1 MKVTPLDIRKQTFK
15 KVLRGADPEEVRM
28 FLELVASEYEKV
40 VQDNAMMAEKLS
52 YQEERLDEYR
62 ELEKSLRNSLVTAER
77 ITTESREA
85 SDREAERII
94 SDAQKR
100 AERIL
105 EDSRERL
112 QRLVSEVEN
121 LRNKKEVYVRR
132 FRTMIE
138 SQLGV
143 LQEHEQ
149 QFDEIETLEVSARDL
164 LVRSNRSED
173 SGYPARRSAEIV
185 PIRSARDQA
194 RAAERAAEEPEERRS
209 PVTSRIAEARAL
221 AARRSESRPV
231 REEGPETDRFEE
243 DSPSREGERRELDR
257 RDLERRE
264 PERRELDRRETER
277 TEERAAMAE
286 RAALTARADERADGT
301 EEEEDEAFFEVQQRR
316 EGFFEFEAEAAGEKR
331 GASTRRNGY

>member
-1 MKVTPLDIRKQTFK
+1 MKVSPLDIRKQSFK
-15 KVLRGADPEEVRM
+15 KTLRGVDPEEVRM

-62 ELEKSLRNSLVTAER
+62 QLEKSLRNSLLTAER

-94 SDAQKR
+94 GDAQKR

-112 QRLVSEVEN
+112 QRLVQEVES

-143 LQEHEQ
+143 LQENEQ

-164 LVRSNRSED
+164 LVRS
-173 SGYPARRSAEIV
+173 ARQDETAYAPRRGAEIV
-185 PIRSARDQA
+185 SIRTARDA
-194 RAAERAAEEPEERRS
+194 NGRDINGRDANGRDGNGRDVNGRDGNGRDANGRDDDSDRRS
-209 PVTSRIAEARAL
+209 TTSRIAEARAL
-221 AARRSESRPV
+221 AARSGRGRMD
-231 REEGPETDRFEE
+231 ET
-243 DSPSREGERRELDR
+243 
-257 RDLERRE
+257 
-264 PERRELDRRETER
+264 
-277 TEERAAMAE
+277 
-286 RAALTARADERADGT
+286 T
-301 EEEEDEAFFEVQQRR
+301 EEETDSYDDDAPAHAHERMEHAPISRRSEQEQISEEDDEEFLDVHQRR
-316 EGFFEFEAEAAGEKR
+316 EGFFEFKADAAAEK
-331 GASTRRNGY
+331 GAFTRRTGY

>member
-15 KVLRGADPEEVRM
+15 KVLRGVDLEEVRM

-77 ITTESREA
+77 ITAESREA

-94 SDAQKR
+94 GDAQKR

-112 QRLVSEVEN
+112 QRLVQEVEN

-164 LVRSNRSED
+164 LVRSERNEET
-173 SGYPARRSAEIV
+173 GYSRRQAEIV
-185 PIRSARDQA
+185 SIRSARDA
-194 RAAERAAEEPEERRS
+194 NGSRDDDSERRAS
-209 PVTSRIAEARAL
+209 SSSRIAEARAL
-221 AARRSESRPV
+221 AARNTRPTRV
-231 REEGPETDRFEE
+231 TDEMDDAEGDGYDDDEPARAHERPTETNGAPRRAETTQEE
-243 DSPSREGERRELDR
+243 DDDEPFLDVR
-257 RDLERRE
+257 
-264 PERRELDRRETER
+264 
-277 TEERAAMAE
+277 
-286 RAALTARADERADGT
+286 
-301 EEEEDEAFFEVQQRR
+301 QRR
-316 EGFFEFEAEAAGEKR
+316 EGFFEFQADAAGEKS
-331 GASTRRNGY
+331 AFPTRRAGY

>member
-1 MKVTPLDIRKQTFK
+1 MKVSPLDIRKQSFK
-15 KVLRGADPEEVRM
+15 KTLRGVDPEEVRM

-62 ELEKSLRNSLVTAER
+62 QLEKSLRNSLVTAER
-77 ITTESREA
+77 ITAESREA

-94 SDAQKR
+94 GDAQKR

-112 QRLVSEVEN
+112 QRLVQEVES

-143 LQEHEQ
+143 LQENEQ

-164 LVRSNRSED
+164 LVRS
-173 SGYPARRSAEIV
+173 ARQDETSYTPRRGAEIV
-185 PIRSARDQA
+185 SIRTARDA
-194 RAAERAAEEPEERRS
+194 NTRDMNGRDANGRDANGREDDSRS
-209 PVTSRIAEARAL
+209 TTSRIAEARAL
-221 AARRSESRPV
+221 AARSV
-231 REEGPETDRFEE
+231 RGRIDETTEDETDSYDDNVSVHAHERMEPAPISRRPEQEQTSEE
-243 DSPSREGERRELDR
+243 DD
-257 RDLERRE
+257 
-264 PERRELDRRETER
+264 
-277 TEERAAMAE
+277 EEFI
-286 RAALTARADERADGT
+286 D
-301 EEEEDEAFFEVQQRR
+301 VHQRR
-316 EGFFEFEAEAAGEKR
+316 EGFFEFKADAAAEK
-331 GASTRRNGY
+331 GAFSRRTGY

>member
-1 MKVTPLDIRKQTFK
+1 MKVSPLDIRKQSFK
-15 KVLRGADPEEVRM
+15 RTLRGVDPEEVRM

-62 ELEKSLRNSLVTAER
+62 QLEKSLRNSLVTAER
-77 ITTESREA
+77 ITAESREA

-94 SDAQKR
+94 GDAQKR

-112 QRLVSEVEN
+112 QRLVQEVES

-143 LQEHEQ
+143 LQENEQ

-164 LVRSNRSED
+164 LVRSARQDETSY
-173 SGYPARRSAEIV
+173 SPRRSAEIV
-185 PIRSARDQA
+185 SIRTARDA
-194 RAAERAAEEPEERRS
+194 NGREDDSRS
-209 PVTSRIAEARAL
+209 TTSRIAEARAL
-221 AARRSESRPV
+221 AARSV
-231 REEGPETDRFEE
+231 RGRIDET
-243 DSPSREGERRELDR
+243 
-257 RDLERRE
+257 
-264 PERRELDRRETER
+264 
-277 TEERAAMAE
+277 
-286 RAALTARADERADGT
+286 T
-301 EEEEDEAFFEVQQRR
+301 EEETDSYDDNVSAHALERMEPAPISRRPEQEQTAEEDDEEFLDVHQRR
-316 EGFFEFEAEAAGEKR
+316 EGFFEFKADAAAEK
-331 GASTRRNGY
+331 GAFSRRTGY

>member
-1 MKVTPLDIRKQTFK
+1 MKVSPLDIRKQSFK
-15 KVLRGADPEEVRM
+15 KVLRGVDPEEVRM

-62 ELEKSLRNSLVTAER
+62 QLEKSLRNSLLTAER

-85 SDREAERII
+85 SDREAERILG
-94 SDAQKR
+94 DAQKR

-112 QRLVSEVEN
+112 QRLVQEVES

-143 LQEHEQ
+143 LQENEQ

-164 LVRSNRSED
+164 LVRSARQDES
-173 SGYPARRSAEIV
+173 SYAPRRSAEIV
-185 PIRSARDQA
+185 SIRTARDA
-194 RAAERAAEEPEERRS
+194 NGREDSDTDRRS
-209 PVTSRIAEARAL
+209 TTSRIAEARAL
-221 AARRSESRPV
+221 AARSGRGRID
-231 REEGPETDRFEE
+231 ET
-243 DSPSREGERRELDR
+243 
-257 RDLERRE
+257 
-264 PERRELDRRETER
+264 
-277 TEERAAMAE
+277 
-286 RAALTARADERADGT
+286 T
-301 EEEEDEAFFEVQQRR
+301 EEETESYDEEAPVRAHERLEPAPISRRSEPEQSTEEDDEEFLDVHQRR
-316 EGFFEFEAEAAGEKR
+316 EGFFEFKADTTAEK
-331 GASTRRNGY
+331 GAFSRRTGY

>member
-1 MKVTPLDIRKQTFK
+1 MKVSPLDIRKQSFK
-15 KVLRGADPEEVRM
+15 KVLRGVDPEEVRM

-62 ELEKSLRNSLVTAER
+62 QLEKSLRNSLVTAER

-94 SDAQKR
+94 GDAQKR

-112 QRLVSEVEN
+112 QRLVQEVES

-143 LQEHEQ
+143 LQENEQ

-164 LVRSNRSED
+164 LVRS
-173 SGYPARRSAEIV
+173 ARQDETSYSPRRGAEIV
-185 PIRSARDQA
+185 SIRTARDA
-194 RAAERAAEEPEERRS
+194 STRDMNGRDMNGRDNGRDANGRDDDSRS
-209 PVTSRIAEARAL
+209 TTSRIAEARAL
-221 AARRSESRPV
+221 AARSVRGRIEETAEDETDSYDENAPSHAHERMEPATISRRSEQEQTSDEDD
-231 REEGPETDRFEE
+231 EEF
-243 DSPSREGERRELDR
+243 LD
-257 RDLERRE
+257 
-264 PERRELDRRETER
+264 
-277 TEERAAMAE
+277 
-286 RAALTARADERADGT
+286 
-301 EEEEDEAFFEVQQRR
+301 VHQRR
-316 EGFFEFEAEAAGEKR
+316 EGFFEFKADATAEK
-331 GASTRRNGY
+331 GAFSRRTGY

>member
-62 ELEKSLRNSLVTAER
+62 ALEKSLRNSLVTAER

-94 SDAQKR
+94 GDAQKR

-112 QRLVSEVEN
+112 QRLVQEVEN
-121 LRNKKEVYVRR
+121 LHNKKEVYVRR

-164 LVRSNRSED
+164 LVRSGRQEEPSYPRRAADIVSIRTARDANGRDETD
-173 SGYPARRSAEIV
+173 PERRASGSRSA
-185 PIRSARDQA
+185 D
-194 RAAERAAEEPEERRS
+194 
-209 PVTSRIAEARAL
+209 ARAL
-221 AARRSESRPV
+221 AARSGRVAP
-231 REEGPETDRFEE
+231 
-243 DSPSREGERRELDR
+243 RELD
-257 RDLERRE
+257 
-264 PERRELDRRETER
+264 ET
-277 TEERAAMAE
+277 TGEEG
-286 RAALTARADERADGT
+286 DSY
-301 EEEEDEAFFEVQQRR
+301 EEEEPARAHEQSEPASISRRCEPETAAEDDDDGEAFLDVRQRR
-316 EGFFEFEAEAAGEKR
+316 EGFFEFKADAPAEKSAF
-331 GASTRRNGY
+331 SRRTGY

>member
-1 MKVTPLDIRKQTFK
+1 MKVSPLDIRKQSFK
-15 KVLRGADPEEVRM
+15 KVLRGVDPEEVRM

-62 ELEKSLRNSLVTAER
+62 QLEKSLRNSLVTAER

-85 SDREAERII
+85 SDREAERILG
-94 SDAQKR
+94 DAQKR

-112 QRLVSEVEN
+112 QRLVQEVES

-143 LQEHEQ
+143 LQENEQ

-164 LVRSNRSED
+164 LVRSARQDENS
-173 SGYPARRSAEIV
+173 YAPRRSAEIV
-185 PIRSARDQA
+185 SIRTARDA
-194 RAAERAAEEPEERRS
+194 NGREDSDADRRS
-209 PVTSRIAEARAL
+209 TTSRIAEARAL
-221 AARRSESRPV
+221 AARSGRGRRDETSEEESESYDEEAPIRAHERLEPAPISRRSE
-231 REEGPETDRFEE
+231 PEQSTEE
-243 DSPSREGERRELDR
+243 DDEEFLD
-257 RDLERRE
+257 
-264 PERRELDRRETER
+264 
-277 TEERAAMAE
+277 
-286 RAALTARADERADGT
+286 
-301 EEEEDEAFFEVQQRR
+301 VHQRR
-316 EGFFEFEAEAAGEKR
+316 EGFFEFKADATAEK
-331 GASTRRNGY
+331 GAFSRRTGY

>member
-1 MKVTPLDIRKQTFK
+1 MKVSPLDIRKQSFK
-15 KVLRGADPEEVRM
+15 RTLRGVDPEEVRM

-62 ELEKSLRNSLVTAER
+62 QLEKSLRNSLVTAER
-77 ITTESREA
+77 ITAESREA

-94 SDAQKR
+94 GDAQKR

-112 QRLVSEVEN
+112 QRLVQEVES

-143 LQEHEQ
+143 LQENEQ

-164 LVRSNRSED
+164 LVRS
-173 SGYPARRSAEIV
+173 ARQDETSYAPRRGAEIV
-185 PIRSARDQA
+185 SIRTARDA
-194 RAAERAAEEPEERRS
+194 NGREDDSRS
-209 PVTSRIAEARAL
+209 TTSRIAEARAL
-221 AARRSESRPV
+221 AARSV
-231 REEGPETDRFEE
+231 RGRIDETAEEETDSYDDNVSAHAHERMEPAPISRRPEQEQTSEE
-243 DSPSREGERRELDR
+243 DDEEFLD
-257 RDLERRE
+257 
-264 PERRELDRRETER
+264 
-277 TEERAAMAE
+277 
-286 RAALTARADERADGT
+286 
-301 EEEEDEAFFEVQQRR
+301 VHQRR
-316 EGFFEFEAEAAGEKR
+316 EGFFEFKADAAAEK
-331 GASTRRNGY
+331 GAFSRRTGY

>member
-1 MKVTPLDIRKQTFK
+1 MKVSPLDIRKQSFK
-15 KVLRGADPEEVRM
+15 KTLRGVDPEEVRM

-62 ELEKSLRNSLVTAER
+62 QLEKSLRNSLLTAER

-94 SDAQKR
+94 GDAQKR

-112 QRLVSEVEN
+112 QRLVQEVES

-143 LQEHEQ
+143 LQENEQ

-164 LVRSNRSED
+164 LVRS
-173 SGYPARRSAEIV
+173 ARQDETAYAPRRGAEIV
-185 PIRSARDQA
+185 SIRTARDA
-194 RAAERAAEEPEERRS
+194 NGRDINGRDANGRDANGRDANGRDANGRDVNGRDGNGRDANGRDDDSDRRS
-209 PVTSRIAEARAL
+209 TTSRIAEARAL
-221 AARRSESRPV
+221 AARSGRGRMD
-231 REEGPETDRFEE
+231 ET
-243 DSPSREGERRELDR
+243 
-257 RDLERRE
+257 
-264 PERRELDRRETER
+264 
-277 TEERAAMAE
+277 
-286 RAALTARADERADGT
+286 T
-301 EEEEDEAFFEVQQRR
+301 EEETDSYDDDAPAHAHERMEHAPISRRSEQEQISEEDDEEFLDVHQRR
-316 EGFFEFEAEAAGEKR
+316 EGFFEFKADAAAEK
-331 GASTRRNGY
+331 GAFSRRTGY